1 MERVEIQKSAKPVG
15 LMIFILLAVGAAG
28 EGLLFGVLF
37 PRLEGFWD
45 FKLTAALVIAAAV
58 VWAVVVVIRQ
68 SSKKEPGLVID
79 ESGITDHSSA
89 TSIGFIPWSDILAV
103 SEAKGDFNRR
113 LFVVNVRNPEGYVQK
128 SARMMAGRQA
138 LFSQFGSPVVIMP
151 TNLQYDPDALLK
163 IMTDHIR
170 ESRGNS

>member
-1 MERVEIQKSAKPVG
+1 MGQIKIQKSAKPKG
-15 LMIFILLAVGAAG
+15 LLIFLLLIVGAAG

-45 FKLTAALVIAAAV
+45 FKLTAAVVIAAAV
-58 VWAVVVVIRQ
+58 IWALVVVMRQ